1 MNTQHTSAQG
11 ARAGMGFNK
20 LLQEVRHRQGG
31 WGHSLDH
38 PPYLDKSQNSDFLR
52 KSFFLMGGPKKLYLA
67 LETPVLGGSYF

>member
-20 LLQEVRHRQGG
+20 LLREVRHRQGG

-38 PPYLDKSQNSDFLR
+38 PLCLDKSQNLGFWYDPP
-52 KSFFLMGGPKKLYLA
+52 KSEVFRGHYVHSLS
-67 LETPVLGGSYF
+67 THD